1 MLRSLADKFMDSG
14 LVKVFFDLKDTDW
27 KWQEESMWALPT
39 KSSDEFI
46 LDNIPLLT
54 YGISQGDKFSTH
66 IANNNLFFKEI
77 LERGG
82 HSTFR
87 INFKVIPTE
96 FQLKKYLDDIISMG
110 CSYEGNGATL
120 YAIDAPSNDSQ
131 EKLLVLLKNGEV
143 NNVWDYEE
151 GYVSNEET

>member
-1 MLRSLADKFMDSG
+1 MEHSKHQRHD

-27 KWQEESMWALPT
+27 KWTEESMWAIPT
-39 KSSDEFI
+39 ELSNEFI
-46 LDNIPLLT
+46 LDNIPLLA

-66 IANNNLFFKEI
+66 IVNKNFFFKEI
-77 LERGG
+77 LQRGG

-87 INFKVIPTE
+87 IHFKETPIE
-96 FQLKKYLDDIISMG
+96 LQLKKYLSNFISIG

-120 YAIDAPSNDSQ
+120 YAIDAPSSQAQ
-131 EKLLVLLKNGEV
+131 EKLIPLLCAGEI

-151 GYVSNEET
+151 GYIVKRDSHD